1 MLPLLHRLCLLALG
15 LVLSLGLAIAH
26 PGPLAAAAPPPADLR
41 VAGQTVITLREPLGG
56 ETPADRVRRIQ
67 RVLQQLADNP
77 RFQPEQLRI
86 HQVDSSRLIQVE
98 DSNQLVM
105 VITAADARALD
116 SVPDLLVLQTRTR
129 LIEAI
134 ARLREQ
140 QSPQQQ
146 ALSWLQAGAALAF
159 YLLLLWGL
167 SWSRPHLIRWSDA
180 LDRGPLQGLRIQ
192 QLELISAQR
201 AHGLARQGLKLG
213 YWLLVLLLTYGF
225 VPVILQNFPATAA
238 AADTLFGHILATV
251 RSLGAA
257 ILGYLPNLVALV
269 LIALISRWALQLNQ
283 RIFRALETGQLQF
296 QGFYRHWAPP
306 TARISSWLII
316 AISLTMA
323 FPYLPGFQS
332 PAFQG
337 ISIFLGVLVSLG
349 SSAIATNVISGLV
362 LTYTRAFEQGD
373 RVEVEGTSGYVLES
387 TLFVTRLRTP
397 KNVVVS
403 IPNSKILSST
413 INNFSQSRQ
422 ETPGPLL
429 IHTTITLGYD
439 LDWHHVH
446 AAFIEAAHRTPA
458 VLRDPAPFVLQT
470 ALNDFYVS
478 YQLNA
483 YTDALDQLERV
494 QSSLHA
500 NLLDSCRDADI
511 EIMSPHYFAL
521 RDGNAST
528 IPPRPDGGAT
538 SGY

>member
-1 MLPLLHRLCLLALG
+1 MPPLLRRLCSLIVGLL
-15 LVLSLGLAIAH
+15 LSLAIAS
-26 PGPLAAAAPPPADLR
+26 PGALGAARANSPGPPADLR
-41 VAGQTVITLREPLGG
+41 VAGENVLTLREPLGG
-56 ETPADRVRRIQ
+56 ETPAARVARIQ
-67 RVLQQLADNP
+67 RVLQQLANNP
-77 RFQPEQLRI
+77 HFRPEQLRI
-86 HQVDSSRLIQVE
+86 YRVDSSRLIQVE
-98 DSNQLVM
+98 NSNQLVM

-116 SVPDLLVLQTRTR
+116 SVPDLVAIQARSR

-140 QSPQQQ
+140 QSPGQ
-146 ALSWLQAGAALAF
+146 LIHRGLQAAGALAL

-167 SWSRPHLIRWSDA
+167 SWARPHLLRWSDH
-180 LDRGPLQGLRIQ
+180 LQRGPLQGLRIQ

-201 AHGLARQGLKLG
+201 AHGLARRGLQLG
-213 YWLLVLLLTYGF
+213 YWLTVVLLTYGF

-238 AADTLFGHILATV
+238 AADALFEHILTTV
-251 RSLGAA
+251 QGLGTAV
-257 ILGYLPNLVALV
+257 IGYLPNLVAL
-269 LIALISRWALQLNQ
+269 ALIGLIGRWALQLNR

-316 AISLTMA
+316 AITLTMA
-323 FPYLPGFQS
+323 VPYLPGFKS

-349 SSAIATNVISGLV
+349 SSAIASNVISGLV

-373 RVEVEGTSGYVLES
+373 RVEIEGSTGYVLES

-403 IPNSKILSST
+403 IPNSKILGST
-413 INNFSQSRQ
+413 ISNFSQSRQ

-439 LDWHHVH
+439 LAWTRVH
-446 AAFIEAAHRTPA
+446 AAFIEAAHRTPE
-458 VLRDPAPFVLQT
+458 VLREPAPFVLQT

-483 YTDALDQLERV
+483 YTDALAQLDRV
-494 QSSLHA
+494 QSELHA
-500 NLLDSCRDADI
+500 NLLDSCRDAGI

-528 IPPRPDGGAT
+528 IPPQPDA
-538 SGY
+538 